1 MNKLTKWG
9 AGAICSVVA
18 IIAIVRTNH
27 QELRISQQ
35 GLALIGNVEGCRR
48 DPYHCPSDVLT
59 VGIGST
65 MADGQAIDPKKRYS
79 DIEIAQRWA
88 NDLRLAEQCVN
99 RYGNGKNLP
108 QGAFDAFVSITFN
121 VGCGK
126 MQKSTLFKQAN
137 QGFSPQLCHQ
147 FERWIYAG
155 GKKLNGLVARRAKE
169 KALCL
174 GEYHD

>member
-35 GLALIGNVEGCRR
+35 GLDLIGNVEGCRR

-88 NDLRLAEQCVN
+88 NDLRRAEQCVN
-99 RYGNGKNLP
+99 RYGNGKIYRKGRLMPLFPLP
-108 QGAFDAFVSITFN
+108 L
-121 VGCGK
+121 
-126 MQKSTLFKQAN
+126 M
-137 QGFSPQLCHQ
+137 
-147 FERWIYAG
+147 
-155 GKKLNGLVARRAKE
+155 
-169 KALCL
+169 
-174 GEYHD
+174 